1 MFVSS
6 DLRLVLASVT
16 FRQQGTQRFQR
27 VNTFWRNVFRFAR
40 KKPKFVLRK
49 RKFEH
54 SDYFLDY
61 LLYEDNDRYN
71 YEASFLYWSFVEN
84 PEKKDPL

>member
-1 MFVSS
+1 MNS
-6 DLRLVLASVT
+6 
-16 FRQQGTQRFQR
+16 FRRK
-27 VNTFWRNVFRFAR
+27 VIRFAR
-40 KKPKFVLRK
+40 KKAKIWSAETNF
-49 RKFEH
+49 FEH

-84 PEKKDPL
+84 PEKKDPHEKPAYY